1 MDTEVNYIE
10 KVISDLETMRIRVGK
25 FYLDYFKKNRGKFAD
40 DNIIV
45 KKLTKFYN
53 DKHNFISL
61 RFKEFFTEI
70 LFLDILKKYHYNFLI
85 DYKNPDTGKDVDFY
99 IKLSDE
105 ENLLLET
112 YTPNESKWFPHRTG
126 FELSPVNRRKAKERA
141 FKGPWDVGERWEREI
156 AYKILNEAINKRN
169 KFADGEYRKTILFNL
184 SDFGPFR
191 FEHFW
196 DKFFEDGRGLA
207 RGKDEIKNKEN
218 LEKLKI
224 IKDFYFGL
232 IFLSISETVDGT
244 DFVSFYYKLF
254 KQTSRPLNKFL
265 KRLLK
270 ERKPG
275 IISYQLFR
283 IKKRIKE
290 YFEWQQ
296 LKKSLKKKR
305 HLKHKTGQ
313 RIKGRE
319 IFIF

>member
-10 KVISDLETMRIRVGK
+10 KVISDLKTRRIRVGK
-25 FYLDYFKKNRGKFAD
+25 FYLSYFRKNRKKFAD

-45 KKLTKFYN
+45 TKLTKFYN
-53 DKHNFISL
+53 DKDDFISL
-61 RFKEFFTEI
+61 RFKEVFTEI
-70 LFLDILKKYHYNFLI
+70 LLLDILEKYYYEFRI
-85 DYKNPDTGKDVDFY
+85 DYKNLDTGKDVDFY

-112 YTPNESKWFPHRTG
+112 YTPNESKWFPY
-126 FELSPVNRRKAKERA
+126 EKNSRKPISKDIQPISREGALKKPKE
-141 FKGPWDVGERWEREI
+141 KYCWVVGEQWEREV
-156 AYKILNEAINKRN
+156 AYKILNEAINRRD

-275 IISYQLFR
+275 IISYQLFK
-283 IKKRIKE
+283 IKKRIRE
-290 YFEWQQ
+290 HFEWQQ
-296 LKKSLKKKR
+296 LNKYLKRKN
-305 HLKHKTGQ
+305 
-313 RIKGRE
+313 I
-319 IFIF
+319 